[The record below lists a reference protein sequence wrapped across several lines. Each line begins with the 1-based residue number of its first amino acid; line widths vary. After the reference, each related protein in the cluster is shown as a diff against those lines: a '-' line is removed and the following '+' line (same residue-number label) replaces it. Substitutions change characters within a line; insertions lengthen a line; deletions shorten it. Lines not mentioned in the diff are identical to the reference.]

1 MIHFFK
7 TRLIT
12 IWKGKFVF
20 PKICKSLFSGKKIE
34 LLELSRGE
42 KIQLFLNTK
51 LTNIPDE

>member
-1 MIHFFK
+1 MQK
-7 TRLIT
+7 LIF
-12 IWKGKFVF
+12 W
-20 PKICKSLFSGKKIE
+20 KKIE